1 MKQAEKSK
9 FNQIVRGQ
17 LLAEKWNFAV
27 AVFCTVGMT
36 LAELLKPWALKLIV
50 DNILLNKPLPAFLSF
65 AAETFSSQKTTSIV
79 LVASLVVV
87 VSAIKGFSG
96 FAQSFIT
103 SRIGYRLAH
112 TLRRE
117 LFTHLQRLSLSFHKR
132 SETGELLSK
141 ITNDTN
147 NLRDTFS
154 EFALQFATDLLTL
167 CGMVTIM
174 FLLNLELSLI
184 VLATFPFLAAIS
196 VYRFRRIRA
205 SARRQR
211 KAEGQIATRASEVL
225 SSMLV
230 VQAFGRER
238 YEEEKFGE
246 KSAAT
251 LDESIKT
258 ARLESASARS
268 VDFISAVGTF
278 FVLVVGSTSALRG
291 EITPGSVL
299 VFVSYMNS
307 IYSPIRSIAKL
318 SSKISRA
325 FVSAGRVAEI
335 LNVEPEIK
343 DAPDAI
349 EARNLSGDIEFQNV
363 SFDYGNGKTILQDIS
378 FCVPAG
384 KKVAL
389 LGASGAGKTTIISLI
404 LRLYDATGGAIS
416 IDGVNIKKFKR
427 ESLRREIGIV
437 LQDAILFGATVRENI
452 AYGKPDATDT
462 EIIQAAKSAN
472 AHDFIEQLP
481 DGYDTVIGERG
492 GTLSGGQ
499 RQRLTIAR
507 AFIRDAQI
515 LILDEPMTGLDTQ
528 SEAAIRDAMERL
540 MRGKTCILITHD
552 LPNAAFADWILMLEN
567 GRIAEQGTPEKMSA
581 QSKNYQTLLQ
591 KNVGATAAMRT
602 AN

>member
-1 MKQAEKSK
+1 
-9 FNQIVRGQ
+9 
-17 LLAEKWNFAV
+17 
-27 AVFCTVGMT
+27 MT

-50 DNILLNKPLPAFLSF
+50 DNILLDKPLPAFLSF
-65 AAETFSSQKTTSIV
+65 AAEIFSSQKTTSIV

-87 VSAIKGFSG
+87 VSAVKGFSG

-132 SETGELLSK
+132 SEMGELLSK
-141 ITNDTN
+141 ITGDTN

-154 EFALQFATDLLTL
+154 EFALQSATDFLTL

-174 FLLNLELSLI
+174 FLLDVELSLI
-184 VLATFPFLAAIS
+184 VVATFPFLAAIS
-196 VYRFRRIRA
+196 VYRFRKIRD

-268 VDFISAVGTF
+268 VDFISATGTF
-278 FVLVVGSTSALRG
+278 FVLVVGSLAALRG

-299 VFVSYMNS
+299 IFVSYMNS
-307 IYSPIRSIAKL
+307 IYNPIRSLAKL

-325 FVSAGRVAEI
+325 FVSAGRIAEI
-335 LNVEPEIK
+335 LDTEPEIK

-349 EARNLSGDIEFQNV
+349 AAENLRGDIEFKNV
-363 SFDYGNGKTILQDIS
+363 VFHYGNGKTILQDIN
-378 FCVPAG
+378 FRVPAG
-384 KKVAL
+384 SKIAL

-404 LRLYDATGGAIS
+404 LRLYDATGGTIS
-416 IDGVNIKKFKR
+416 IDGVNVKKFKR
-427 ESLRREIGIV
+427 ESLRHEIGIV

-452 AYGKPDATDT
+452 AYGKPDATDA
-462 EIIQAAKSAN
+462 EIIHAAKSAN
-472 AHDFIEQLP
+472 AHDFIEKLS
-481 DGYDTVIGERG
+481 DGYDTIIGERG

-515 LILDEPMTGLDTQ
+515 LILDEPMTGLDAA

-540 MRGKTCILITHD
+540 MHGKTCILITHD
-552 LPNAAFADWILMLEN
+552 LQNSVSADWILMLEN
-567 GRIAEQGTPEKMSA
+567 GRIAEQGTPANLSR
-581 QSKNYQTLLQ
+581 QSRRYQTMFL
-591 KNVGATAAMRT
+591 KKSGAIEATQAV
-602 AN
+602 N